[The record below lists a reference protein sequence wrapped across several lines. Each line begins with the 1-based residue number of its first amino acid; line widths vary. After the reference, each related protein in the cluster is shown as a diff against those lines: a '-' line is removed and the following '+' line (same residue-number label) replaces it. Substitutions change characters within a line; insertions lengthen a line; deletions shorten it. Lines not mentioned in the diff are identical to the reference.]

1 MVNRIKKTAIAQQ
14 SGWELRDI
22 CVELGGTPVL
32 QHIDLTLEPG
42 SWTSL
47 IGKTGAGKSTLVR
60 LIKGLIPEFTG
71 EYWLAGQPMARDRK
85 GRARVVPEIGFVFQY
100 PEHQI
105 FETTVEKELSF
116 ALRMRGDSA
125 KEIEVAIRKM
135 LPVFGLSEELLHQS
149 PLLLSGGQKRRLAI
163 ASVLIANP
171 RLLILDEPTAALDP
185 VSRRELLR
193 VLRDWQRGGLNDE
206 PRTVLFISH
215 RMEDVAEYSDR
226 VALLHNGHLLAHET
240 AEKLFLHRSELLT
253 QAGMPLPEAIELLRL
268 TEQLSGRV
276 LNPSSCREADVLK
289 RVKEAWSTR
298 KGTGGLA
305 DEYF

>member
-1 MVNRIKKTAIAQQ
+1 MVNRIKKTVIAQQ

-22 CVELGGTPVL
+22 CVELGGNPVL
-32 QHIDLTLEPG
+32 QHIDLTMEPG
-42 SWTSL
+42 SWISL

-71 EYWLAGQPMARDRK
+71 EYRLAGQPIATDRK

-116 ALRMRGDSA
+116 ALRMRGDSS
-125 KEIEVAIRKM
+125 KEIEVAIHKI

-226 VALLHNGHLLAHET
+226 VALLHKGHLLAHET
-240 AEKLFLHRSELLT
+240 AEKLFLHRNELLT

-276 LNPSSCREADVLK
+276 LNPSSCREADVLEQ
-289 RVKEAWSTR
+289 VKEAWSTR

>member
-1 MVNRIKKTAIAQQ
+1 MKKTVIARQ

-32 QHIDLTLEPG
+32 RHIDLRLEPG

-71 EYWLAGQPMARDRK
+71 EYRLAGEPIARDRK
-85 GRARVVPEIGFVFQY
+85 GRVRVVPEIGFVFQY

-116 ALRMRGDSA
+116 ALRMRGDSS
-125 KEIEVAIRKM
+125 KEIAMAIRAI
-135 LPVFGLSEELLHQS
+135 LPVFGLREEILHQS

-171 RLLILDEPTAALDP
+171 GLLILDEPTAALDP

-193 VLRDWQRGGLNDE
+193 VLRAWQRGGLHGE
-206 PRTVLFISH
+206 RRTVLFISH
-215 RMEDVAEYSDR
+215 RIEDVAEYSDR
-226 VALLHNGHLLAHET
+226 VALLHEGHLLAHET
-240 AEKLFLHRSELLT
+240 ADDLFLQRNDLLI
-253 QAGMPLPEAIELLRL
+253 QSGMPLPEAIELLRL
-268 TEQLSGRV
+268 TEHLSGRT
-276 LNPSSCREADVLK
+276 LSPSSCREADVLEQ
-289 RVKEAWSTR
+289 VKEAWNAR
-298 KGTGGLA
+298 KENRRNGR
-305 DEYF
+305 